1 MPAKLYPHML
11 SIIIACHCTCSGAK
25 LWAQN
30 KTDVNAWMCVFVQVG
45 ASEKQRKHYRLPSY
59 PGSLPDNLPP
69 CQFVT
74 LICHRSRG
82 WNTSASHVGCWIE
95 DTKVHSIV
103 SRNAFLGKFS
113 QFRVSSLSV
122 SCSLAKSNTDYLW
135 FPYDILE
142 LPSQLQSHLEEL
154 HFWRFEWLCTFR
166 AKWLSACGSKQW
178 SLHVC
183 PLSPRPSNSIQVAT
197 PWIYWH
203 DLTCSFEGTVWV
215 TAPYCTIS
223 ST

>member
-11 SIIIACHCTCSGAK
+11 SIINHYHCLSLHLLRSQVVGSK
-25 LWAQN
+25 QN
-30 KTDVNAWMCVFVQVG
+30 WRECVNVCFCLSLG
-45 ASEKQRKHYRLPSY
+45 ASAKQQKHYRLPSY

-166 AKWLSACGSKQW
+166 AKWLSAWGSKQR
-178 SLHVC
+178 SFHVC
-183 PLSPRPSNSIQVAT
+183 PLSPCIAPSAQHNNGK
-197 PWIYWH
+197 W
-203 DLTCSFEGTVWV
+203 
-215 TAPYCTIS
+215 
-223 ST
+223 